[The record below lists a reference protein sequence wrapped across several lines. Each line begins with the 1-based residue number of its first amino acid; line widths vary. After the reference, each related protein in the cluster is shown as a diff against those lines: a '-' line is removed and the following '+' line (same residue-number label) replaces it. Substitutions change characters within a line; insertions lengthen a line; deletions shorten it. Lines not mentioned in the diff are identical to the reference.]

1 MLKTASSNKQS
12 PHWKKNRLEVLK
24 GCRAPAHV
32 FPARAGMSQ
41 MHLLTV
47 SNGVS
52 VFPARAGMSPSER
65 KPYRPRQRVPRASGD
80 EPVALMGTGAAS

>member
-32 FPARAGMSQ
+32 FPARAGMSP
-41 MHLLTV
+41 
-47 SNGVS
+47 S
-52 VFPARAGMSPSER
+52 ARLALSAALN
-65 KPYRPRQRVPRASGD
+65 VPRASGD
-80 EPVALMGTGAAS
+80 EPKNAVTGIRLHPCSLRERG